1 MPGWGKKYTLDI
13 EDIRELILPVVNIG
27 PYGKDAHK
35 YTERVYMPYSFET
48 VPRITYE
55 SIISLLG

>member
-1 MPGWGKKYTLDI
+1 MDI
-13 EDIRELILPVVNIG
+13 EDIRELNLPVVNIG